1 MGVFRRLLSLT
12 KRDLRLVTRNYYLAI
27 VVILALLYAVVTR
40 FLIPA
45 DLNPR
50 AVVVLYDTSGGQAI
64 RQMYERAGAGNVIV
78 AGSAAEYE
86 QHLEAANRIG
96 LKVYGAVAPERIE
109 VTYQGWETEKT
120 RRLLEASLQGQVA
133 ALTGQL
139 GTGFPVFERTVL
151 RPGLVAEQ
159 PPFNLA
165 LVPIFI
171 FSEAVLMGIFLAGA
185 LLIAEK
191 EERTNRAYQVTPAGT
206 VEYLTAKSLAMGV
219 LALVFTVLLN
229 LLTTGLGGNQPMILV
244 LVLAGAAVTT
254 IFTLIYAALFR
265 NLSQFL
271 GGSILAVFVLTLPA
285 ASYFMPAF
293 APAMVRVLP
302 SYPLIFGLRE
312 AYFPSGNPGLITN
325 ALGQLGITALVLVPL
340 ALWALGRQLRGGEA

>member
-1 MGVFRRLLSLT
+1 MFRRLLSLT
-12 KRDLRLVTRNYYLAI
+12 QRDLRLITRNYYLAI
-27 VVILALLYAVVTR
+27 VVILALLYALVTR

-45 DLNPR
+45 DLSPQP
-50 AVVVLYDTSGGQAI
+50 AVVLLDSTGAQAM
-64 RQMYERAGAGNVIV
+64 RQLYERAGGGNVIV
-78 AGSAAEYE
+78 AGSADEYDR
-86 QHLEAANRIG
+86 HLEAANRIG
-96 LKVYGAVAPERIE
+96 IKVTGSVMPERIE

-133 ALTGQL
+133 ALTGAM
-139 GTGFPVFERTVL
+139 GTAFPVFQRTVL
-151 RPGLVAEQ
+151 RPGQVAEQ

-191 EERTNRAYQVTPAGT
+191 EDRTNRAYQVTPAGT
-206 VEYLTAKSLAMGV
+206 AEYLVARSLAMGV

-229 LLTTGLGGNQPMILV
+229 LLTTGLAGNWAMILL
-244 LVLAGAAVTT
+244 LVFAGAVVTT
-254 IFTLIYAALFR
+254 IFTLIYAAVFM

-271 GGSILAVFVLTLPA
+271 AGSILAIFVLSLPA
-285 ASYFMPAF
+285 GSYFMPAF
-293 APAMVRVLP
+293 SPVWMRVLP
-302 SYPLIFGLRE
+302 SYPIIFGLRE
-312 AYFPSGNPGLITN
+312 AYFPSGNPGLVTT

-340 ALWALGRQLRGGEA
+340 AMWALGKQLRGGEA

>member
-1 MGVFRRLLSLT
+1 MLRRLLSLT
-12 KRDLRLVTRNYYLAI
+12 KRDLKLVTRNYYLTI
-27 VVILALLYAVVTR
+27 VIILALLYAVTTR

-45 DLNPR
+45 DLNPQ
-50 AVVVLYDTSGGQAI
+50 AVIVLHDTSGGQAL
-64 RQMYERAGAGNVIV
+64 RQMYERAGGGTVIL
-78 AGSAAEYE
+78 AGSADEYDR
-86 QHLEAANRIG
+86 HLEAANRIG
-96 LKVYGAVAPERIE
+96 LRVFGAAAPDRIE
-109 VTYQGWETEKT
+109 ITYQGWETEKT

-133 ALTGQL
+133 ALTGRM
-139 GTGFPVFERTVL
+139 GTDFPVFERTVL

-191 EERTNRAYQVTPAGT
+191 EERTSRAYQVTPAGT
-206 VEYLTAKSLAMGV
+206 GEYLIAKSLAMGV
-219 LALVFTVLLN
+219 LALIFTVILN
-229 LLTTGLGGNQPMILV
+229 LLTVGLSGNWPAILLLV
-244 LVLAGAAVTT
+244 LVGAVVTT
-254 IFTLIYAALFR
+254 VFTLIYAALFK

-302 SYPLIFGLRE
+302 SYPLLFGLRE
-312 AYFPSGNPGLITN
+312 AYFPSGNPGLITT
-325 ALGQLGITALVLVPL
+325 ALGQLGITALVLAPL